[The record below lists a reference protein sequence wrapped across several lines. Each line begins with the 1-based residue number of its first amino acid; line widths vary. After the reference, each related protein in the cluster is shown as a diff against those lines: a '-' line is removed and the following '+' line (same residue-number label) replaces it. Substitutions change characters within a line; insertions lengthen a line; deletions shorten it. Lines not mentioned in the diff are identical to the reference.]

1 MPEPVALTRSI
12 IEALH
17 ADQIREHGGQLGLRD
32 LGLFESALARP
43 QNLWAYE
50 SDVDLQALAAEYGFG
65 LAKNHAFLDGNK
77 RIAFVAM
84 NVYLILNGLE
94 IETPEPNVV
103 ATMLSV
109 AEGRLDRAGLATWLR
124 SVTVAYRSQK

>member
-1 MPEPVALTRSI
+1 MPEPVWLTRGV

-32 LGLFESALARP
+32 VGLLESALARP
-43 QNLWAYE
+43 RHRWAYE
-50 SDVDLQALAAEYGFG
+50 SATDLHSLAADYGFG

-84 NVYLILNGLE
+84 NVFLLLNGLE
-94 IETPEPNVV
+94 IETPEPDVV
-103 ATMLSV
+103 STMLGV
-109 AEGRLDRAGLATWLR
+109 AEGRVDQARLATWLR
-124 SVTVAYRSQK
+124 TVSIPYRPKR